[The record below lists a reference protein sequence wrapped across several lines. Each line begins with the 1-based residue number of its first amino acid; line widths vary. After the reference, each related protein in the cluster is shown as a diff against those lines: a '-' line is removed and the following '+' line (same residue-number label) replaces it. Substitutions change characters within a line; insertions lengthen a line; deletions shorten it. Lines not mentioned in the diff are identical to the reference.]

1 MYMYDQQRAGNP
13 RIGEI
18 ILYTVQKGDNVYRL
32 AKVFRSQVNWI
43 QVMNN
48 LNNDFLIYPNQELMI
63 PVLYEQQA
71 QSYQRQSYD
80 LYF

>member
-71 QSYQRQSYD
+71 QPYQRQSYD